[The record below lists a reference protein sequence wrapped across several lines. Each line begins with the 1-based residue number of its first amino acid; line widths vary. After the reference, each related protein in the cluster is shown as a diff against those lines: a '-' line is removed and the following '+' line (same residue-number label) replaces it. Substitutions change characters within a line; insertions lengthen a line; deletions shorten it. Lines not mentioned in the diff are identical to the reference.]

1 MKKLL
6 TFFLLF
12 TAFAFTA
19 HAQNLTQAE
28 KLYNDGD
35 FATALPQY
43 LEIIKTATGDD
54 LLQAQLRA
62 AACQYSQGEYL
73 TAVKTLFGYTL
84 PENPVWKARFLLYR
98 IQMESQVANRYNRIL
113 QEREIENNDDME
125 QWTKAQWHS
134 QMQKDYETLWTLR
147 ESLIN
152 APIANEKLILN
163 LKDADFRR
171 IPTLFDFAT
180 QQWTHF
186 LGGTEQ
192 TLPAGEARTYLDGTA
207 TPFAPH
213 KNRADKLAYALET
226 AASLTGTGRQNAR
239 VFWQTDLIV
248 LPLERPDFFE
258 IKDKEKA
265 TQKAVAQLQNIY
277 APAQKTSWWQKLKN
291 RVSPAAPSGN
301 TDYGKSYAA
310 YKAAQLFFAIDQRE
324 QALQVCQNAS
334 KNLSSSYYT
343 RQCEELQKQ
352 ITEKELS
359 FNTVPDALHPQKPVL
374 SVTAR
379 NVPTVYARVYPVTQ
393 QELLAATKERSYY
406 RDDGVS
412 YLRELSDEKIKQL
425 LSRNNYQTAQTAVSY
440 PKAYFENKAEL
451 TLPALTKGFY
461 AVLISYDDSFNPKA
475 APVEGVLINIT
486 DLALFATALIQGNP
500 QDYAQVFSTTPRPLH
515 PNVFH
520 FYAVN
525 LKTGAAEPRTEL
537 TVKEPWNDNPP
548 TRLQTDKDGAAQ
560 LAKDISLSRSSN
572 HSQLNAVAQKD
583 GHTAI
588 LSGLYFNWSAP
599 EPVKLFAQTDRAI
612 YRPGQKVQIS
622 VQGFEKTSTGWQVLP
637 GKTAKIIVRGA
648 NGKQIFQGNVTLS
661 DFGTAQ
667 IDFTLPDKDLLLGN
681 FPVDVSARV
690 QNETYHAYHS
700 FKVEEYKRPEY
711 EISLDALTT
720 ALSYG
725 QKGTIKGKTVY
736 YGGTPLQGAT
746 VKYTVTRRNYVPPFY
761 WWCRID
767 LGKSEQVAQGE
778 TTTDKKGEFTLSFTP
793 EKKRINETAAQYT
806 VKAEVYDETGRAIDT
821 SRTYRVSRYPHLF
834 KVDFT
839 QGFYDAHT
847 AAALADITLT
857 NADGTPVSGKVSLQ
871 VTRVKDAPEA
881 NEKDLQ
887 RAYQNAPDEKT
898 VFTDTLSFKTP
909 GAQTLRLP
917 AVEEGVYRLTLQEEE
932 AEKQSMVFVVAR
944 QNSALHLPAVTLPQ
958 HTSYYPGETARILIG
973 AGNLSGSKRVQVV
986 QQGDFLRTSSLQPGG
1001 VSIYAIPVLKTD
1013 RGGLAVAWFGASDY
1027 TFYKDSGSFTVP
1039 FDNQELSVT
1048 LKTPEVAKSGQPVTA
1063 TITAKNAQ
1071 QKPVTGQASLTVYDK
1086 SLDYYAAKTNPFT
1099 LTSLFR
1105 QDTSLPQLVA
1115 SQQHVYSNTIFDGR
1129 DYSRWQEPPTLPSLN
1144 LVMGRSFYGAQA
1156 LGGDMMMLDSVAA
1169 PRMAMA
1175 KSASFSATR
1184 GAVANSAAENM
1195 LKSADLG
1202 GVEEEYSRD
1211 AEAAEEDS
1219 QTDTADVRTDFAE
1232 TAYFNSQVPLNNG
1245 TARVRFTLPQSM
1257 TTWNLLGFVLTKN
1270 AQFGAF
1276 NATMFARKDFMVRV
1290 HLPRFYREQD
1300 KGILQAS
1307 VVNNTTRKIT
1317 VPVTISVK
1325 QDAKNRNAAFGL
1337 TNLTQTVTVAPQATA
1352 FVSWPVTVPAAPGL
1366 YQVTAVGRTATDSD
1380 GEQRQLPVFPSR
1392 ERLLAA
1398 AHVALQNGN
1407 NTLTITELN
1416 GVTDAQPELAVL
1428 TVHPTLALTVLNK
1441 LPGLLT
1447 YPYNDLISSLNRYA
1461 PLAIVNQFYN
1471 TYPQLKEAVQK
1482 LPHRDGITAPW
1493 NETDPLRLTVLEHTP
1508 WLNLA
1513 QSNTPNY
1520 GTVTSLL
1527 DSALVAKTLAKERER
1542 ILKFQNKNGSFSW
1555 FAGGPADD
1563 YLTLRALE
1571 IFAQAVQFGA
1581 DVPKAEVQKA
1591 MAYIVPKIDKALKED
1606 KTGSVYNVSFALYAA
1621 YTLSAFPADWP
1632 QTGSAKPFIKKWM
1645 EYAETQA
1652 KFMTP
1657 LGQIYA
1663 AAVFHRLGDDTK
1675 ANAYLDKVLARMKY
1689 NKLTGAYF
1697 APEAQS
1703 WVWYQD
1709 TLTTQTATL
1718 KTLLEIR
1725 PNSDKIDPMVQWLL
1739 FNKQVSDWKNPSAAA
1754 KAVFVLLDVMKT
1766 KGALSAQSTYRINW
1780 AGTQSTRTFEP
1791 FDWTTDLR
1799 WTKQGKQITPA
1810 AYTATVNKQSK
1821 MVDFASLNVIY
1832 TSAQAQASPK
1842 GVLNISRAYF
1852 VRVTED
1858 GAQKLRPI
1866 TEGTEV
1872 RAGDEVEVQ
1881 LTLTADS
1888 AFEYVLVTDPKPAGF
1903 ESADR
1908 TSGWTWNPVSMYRE
1922 VRDAD
1927 TNYFVQRLPAG
1938 TVRMSYVLRPTVPGQ
1953 FHAKPAQ
1960 VQSMYAPEYGAHTS
1974 ATQLQVEK

>member
-43 LEIIKTATGDD
+43 LEIIKTATGDT

-84 PENPVWKARFLLYR
+84 PQTPLWKARFLLYR
-98 IQMESQVANRYNRIL
+98 IQMARQVANRYNRIL

-125 QWTKAQWHS
+125 QWTRQQWHS

-152 APIANEKLILN
+152 APIENEKIILN
-163 LKDADFRR
+163 LKDTDTRR

-180 QQWTHF
+180 QQWADF
-186 LGGTEQ
+186 LGDTEQ
-192 TLPAGEARTYLDGTA
+192 SLPAGEARTYLGGTA

-213 KNRADKLAYALET
+213 QNRANKLASVLET
-226 AASLTGTGRQNAR
+226 AATLTGMGRQNAR
-239 VFWQTDLIV
+239 VFWRTDLIV

-277 APAQKTSWWQKLKN
+277 APTQKTSWWQKLKN
-291 RVSPAAPSGN
+291 RVSSPADASKN

-310 YKAAQLFFAIDQRE
+310 YQAAQLLFANDQRE
-324 QALQVCQNAS
+324 QALHVCQNAS
-334 KNLSSSYYT
+334 KNLASSYYT

-352 ITEKELS
+352 ITQKELS
-359 FNTVPDALHPQKPVL
+359 FGTVPDALHPQKPVL

-379 NVPTVYARVYPVTQ
+379 NVPAAYARVYPVTQ
-393 QELLAATKERSYY
+393 QELLTVFKGNYNDY
-406 RDDGVS
+406 DGIS
-412 YLRELSDEKIKQL
+412 YLRELPTKQIQNL
-425 LSRNNYQTAQTAVSY
+425 LSRNNYQTAQVQVAY
-440 PKAYFENKAEL
+440 PKPYFENKTEL
-451 TLPALTKGFY
+451 ALPALTKGFY
-461 AVLISYDDSFNPKA
+461 VVLMSYDNTFSPKT
-475 APVEGVLINIT
+475 APVQGVIINIT
-486 DLALFATALIQGNP
+486 DLALFATALIEGNP
-500 QDYAQVFSTTPRPLH
+500 QDYTRTLTAASRTLH

-520 FYAVN
+520 FYTVN

-537 TVKEPWNDNPP
+537 TIQEPWIDRPA
-548 TRLQTDKDGAAQ
+548 THLQTDQDGRAQ
-560 LAKDISLSRSSN
+560 LARDVNLNTRSN
-572 HSQLNAVAQKD
+572 HSQVNAVAQKD
-583 GHTAI
+583 GNTAL

-622 VQGFEKTSTGWQVLP
+622 VQGFEKTVSAWQVLP
-637 GKTAKIIVRGA
+637 GKTAKITVRGA
-648 NGKQIFQGNVTLS
+648 NGKQIFQGDVTLS

-667 IDFTLPDKDLLLGN
+667 LDFTLPDKDLLLGDFRVN
-681 FPVDVSARV
+681 VSARV
-690 QNETYHAYHS
+690 QNEAYHAYHS

-711 EISLDALTT
+711 EISLQEAAT
-720 ALSYG
+720 ALAYG
-725 QKGTIKGKTVY
+725 QKGTLTGKAAY

-761 WWCRID
+761 WWRIID
-767 LGKSEQVAQGE
+767 LGKPEQVAQGE

-821 SRTYRVSRYPHLF
+821 SRTYRVSQYPQLF

-839 QGFYDAHT
+839 QGFYDAF
-847 AAALADITLT
+847 AAATLADITLT
-857 NADGTPVSGKVSLQ
+857 NADGAPVTGSVSVQ
-871 VTRVKDAPEA
+871 VTRVKDTPEA
-881 NEKDLQ
+881 GEKEIQ

-898 VFTDTLSFKTP
+898 VFTSTLSFKTP
-909 GAQTLRLP
+909 GAQPLRLP
-917 AVEEGVYRLTLQEEE
+917 AVEEGVYRLTLQAEG

-973 AGNLSGSKRVQVV
+973 AGNLSGSKRVEVV

-1001 VSIYAIPVLKTD
+1001 VSIYTIPVLKTD

-1027 TFYKDSGSFTVP
+1027 TFYNDSVSFAVP
-1039 FDNQELSVT
+1039 FDNQELSVS
-1048 LKTPEVAKSGQPVTA
+1048 LKTPDVAKSGQPVTA

-1086 SLDYYAAKTNPFT
+1086 SLDYYAAKENPFT

-1105 QDTSLPQLVA
+1105 QDTSLPQLLA
-1115 SQQHVYSNTIFDGR
+1115 SRQHVYSNTVFDGKEDR
-1129 DYSRWQEPPTLPSLN
+1129 HRVISEPKLPSLN
-1144 LVMGRSFYGAQA
+1144 LVMGRSFYATQG
-1156 LGGDMMMLDSVAA
+1156 LRGVMLDSVAA

-1175 KSASFSATR
+1175 KSASFAR
-1184 GAVANSAAENM
+1184 GAVNNAAEDM

-1202 GVEEEYSRD
+1202 GVEEAYSRD
-1211 AEAAEEDS
+1211 EEEVEEDS

-1232 TAYFNSQVPLNNG
+1232 TAYFNSQVPLTNG

-1325 QDAKNRNAAFGL
+1325 QDASSRNAAFGI
-1337 TNLTQTVTVAPQATA
+1337 TQPTQTVTVAPNATE

-1380 GEQRQLPVFPSR
+1380 GEQRALPVFPSR

-1416 GVTDAQPELAVL
+1416 GVTDAQPELAAL
-1428 TVHPTLALTVLNK
+1428 TLHPTLALTVLNK
-1441 LPGLLT
+1441 LPGLMT

-1471 TYPQLKEAVQK
+1471 TYPQLKQAVKK
-1482 LPHRDGITAPW
+1482 LPHRDGVTAPW

-1513 QSNTPNY
+1513 QSNAPRY

-1527 DSALVAKTLAKERER
+1527 DSQLVATTLAKERER

-1571 IFAQAVQFGA
+1571 IFAQAVAFGA

-1621 YTLSAFPADWP
+1621 YTLSAFPADWA
-1632 QTGSAKPFIKKWM
+1632 QTDRAKPFIKKWM

-1663 AAVFHRLGDDTK
+1663 AAVFHRLGDDVK

-1725 PNSDKIDPMVQWLL
+1725 PDSDKIDPMVQWLL

-1791 FDWTTDLR
+1791 FDWTTDLQ

-1810 AYTATVNKQSK
+1810 AYTATVHKQSK
-1821 MVDFASLNVIY
+1821 MTDFASLNVIY
-1832 TSAQAQASPK
+1832 TSAQAKESPK

-1858 GAQKLRPI
+1858 GAKKLRPI

-1872 RAGDEVEVQ
+1872 RIGDEVEVQ

-1927 TNYFVQRLPAG
+1927 TNYFIQRVPAG
-1938 TVRMSYVLRPTVPGQ
+1938 TVRVSYVLRPTVPGK

-1960 VQSMYAPEYGAHTS
+1960 VQSMYAPEYGAHTA